1 MKRVTILLLLL
12 WNVSLFAQAQQPLS
26 LSGKVVDSGGNPI
39 TGATLSLEGQDQQVS
54 SQTDGTFSLFYEA
67 GDTLRGTPVGYMP
80 FRMMV
85 TGQTVFTV
93 VLRHASEALDEVV
106 VVGYGTQRKGEITS
120 SSASVKAED
129 FTKGAVKDAGQLIQ
143 GKVAG

>member
-54 SQTDGTFSLFYEA
+54 SQTDGTFSTIYET
-67 GDTLRGTPVGYMP
+67 GHTLRDTSVSYMP
-80 FRMMV
+80 YRMML
-85 TGQTVFTV
+85 TGQTVITV
-93 VLRHASEALDEVV
+93 VLQHASEACCNTTVNTV
-106 VVGYGTQRKGEITS
+106 CPVNIMRN
-120 SSASVKAED
+120 
-129 FTKGAVKDAGQLIQ
+129 
-143 GKVAG
+143 